1 MRWSDYAYSAGPTNL
16 YDLPA
21 DTFINVNAPPWWLAT
36 WFSAPGHLGDR
47 FAVTP
52 MPSHSQCNYPP
63 LAIYAFWLQGAA
75 WHALEKNVVT
85 QSPASA
91 VAAWF
96 QYTGGPITSR
106 VANTVTA
113 RAINSALPIMA
124 DLLLAL
130 GVAGLS
136 RKLAHPQRRHT
147 LTLWAFGLTL
157 LAPAVFIDSAFWSQT
172 DAWIASG
179 LVWCLL
185 LLVAERYGP
194 AGVVYGATLL
204 LKAQAVIFLPVLALV
219 FLSLAVRPTAPGHR
233 GLPCL
238 GRFLLGTVLT
248 VGLLA
253 LPFMLAGAGGPEHG
267 WLRWAYRAYV
277 VPITTDF
284 PFTTLK
290 AFNVWWLDF
299 TARGQTYEALSAE
312 ARLLGLSKD
321 LIGKMLLSAAILLA
335 GVLCVRRWRW
345 TPPGWPAFA
354 ALVLLAAFLFPT
366 RVHERYIYYCIPFL
380 IATALTLPRWL
391 PVLAALLLVSTFELT
406 WYLWY
411 ALPDAAPWEPA
422 PTPLVKAWTVCLALL
437 SLAGFAYA
445 LAAIGVNG
453 PSNGACGERDQVA
466 P

>member
-16 YDLPA
+16 YDLPQ
-21 DTFINVNAPPWWLAT
+21 DTLINVYAPPWWLAA
-36 WFSAPGHLGDR
+36 WFAIPEHLSDR

-52 MPSHSQCNYPP
+52 LPSHSRCNYPP

-75 WHALEKNVVT
+75 WHALDKNVPT
-85 QSPASA
+85 HSPAPP
-91 VAAWF
+91 VAAWLN
-96 QYTGGPITSR
+96 YTGGPITSR

-113 RAINSALPIMA
+113 RAINSALPIVA
-124 DLLLAL
+124 DFILAL
-130 GVAGLS
+130 GVAGLA
-136 RKLAHPQRRHT
+136 RKLAPPQRRDAHA
-147 LTLWAFGLTL
+147 LWALGLTL

-172 DAWIASG
+172 DAWISSG

-204 LKAQAVIFLPVLALV
+204 LKAQAIIFLPVLALV
-219 FLSLAVRPTAPGHR
+219 FLSLAVRPPALRHALR
-233 GLPCL
+233 HLA
-238 GRFLLGTVLT
+238 RFLLAMVLT
-248 VGLLA
+248 VGILA
-253 LPFMLAGAGGPEHG
+253 LPFMLTGAGGPEHG

-312 ARLLGLSKD
+312 ATLLGLSKD
-321 LIGKMLLSAAILLA
+321 SIGKLLLGAAILLA

-345 TPPGWPAFA
+345 TPAGWPAFA

-380 IATALTLPRWL
+380 IVASLVLPRWL

-422 PTPLVKAWTVCLALL
+422 PTPLIKAWTVGLALL
-437 SLAGFAYA
+437 SLAAFAYA
-445 LAAIGVNG
+445 LAAIGAG
-453 PSNGACGERDQVA
+453 GQSSGACGARHQVA